1 MTDRQITLLK
11 NLAKNLTDLSEECV
25 NDEDFNIMIADLGI
39 FNMSIDEASN
49 EIFDI
54 TE

>member
-1 MTDRQITLLK
+1 MTDKQITLLK
-11 NLAKNLTDLSEECV
+11 NLASTLTDLSEECI
-25 NDEDFNIMIADLGI
+25 NDDLFNAMISDLGI